1 MFSIDGL
8 FSGLDTA
15 SIIDG
20 LVSIQQSQIDR
31 LTSRKI
37 QIVQKQS
44 TVQSIEARLFSIR
57 SAMGRL
63 NRSADTVFDSRKVT
77 SSDEAIVTAA
87 ASSSALPGSA
97 TLRVN
102 ALAAAHQIGSQSL
115 NSSEVDLSTGN
126 YTIQVGNRA
135 AETIVLD
142 ETNNT
147 PTGLVNA
154 INSQSDDVTASL
166 VNDQAN
172 GTYRILLT
180 SKYSGTSNQISVS
193 TQTNDDGYLVP
204 DFSGT
209 AVQEAANAV
218 VQLGS
223 GPGALTFEYST
234 NRVDGLIPGV
244 TLNLN
249 SANPSKEITVS
260 IQQDNSVAA
269 EAIKDFVDEYNG
281 LMSYIDQQ
289 SRYIAET
296 NTAGPLTGNRSVS
309 ELQNRLRSYVVE
321 GVPGLSSDLRRM
333 SQIGVDITTTGSL
346 TFNQAKF
353 EKAMNGEIPGVSV
366 TDVRKLFSL
375 SGSSSQGGV
384 EFLLG
389 SSRTKA
395 STTPYEVDITQ
406 AAEQAV
412 LAGNSSVAASTVIDS
427 SNNQLTI
434 EIDGKSSGTLTL
446 ASGTYTREQ
455 LAAEVQAKINAA
467 SELQGKTVIVSAV
480 GDRLQIKSDTWGLDS
495 KIGNIGGSAAAS
507 LGFESTQSATGRDV
521 VGRFIVNGEI
531 ETAVGRGR
539 VLTGD
544 SGNANTADLQIR
556 VTLTP
561 GQISSGVE
569 AELTVTRGV
578 TARIDEYLGNFLDP
592 VKGGMKILTDSYEQ
606 QIESFDESIK
616 RVTEITNTK
625 RDQLIRQFA
634 ALEQS
639 LGQLQ
644 TTQSFLGAQLASL
657 PGLG

>member
-8 FSGLDTA
+8 FSGLDTG
-15 SIIDG
+15 SIIEG

-31 LTSRKI
+31 LTARKI

-77 SSDEAIVTAA
+77 SSDESLVTAA

-102 ALAAAHQIGSQSL
+102 SLAAAHQIGSQTF
-115 NSSEVDLSTGN
+115 NSSEIDLSLGS
-126 YTIQVGNRA
+126 YTFQVGNRA

-147 PTGLVNA
+147 PSGLVNA
-154 INSQSDDVTASL
+154 INAQSDDVSAAL
-166 VNDQAN
+166 VNNQAN

-180 SKYSGTSNQISVS
+180 SKHTGTANQISVT
-193 TQTNDDGYLVP
+193 TQLEDGYTIP

-209 AVQEAANAV
+209 AVQAAANAV

-249 SANPSKEITVS
+249 GANAGKEVTVS
-260 IQQDNSVAA
+260 IQQDNSIAA

-296 NTAGPLTGNRSVS
+296 NTAGPLTGNRSVT
-309 ELQNRLRSYVVE
+309 ELQNRLRSFVVE
-321 GVPGLSSDLRRM
+321 GVPGLNSDLRRM

-353 EKAMNGEIPGVSV
+353 EKAMNGEVSGVSAA
-366 TDVRKLFSL
+366 DVRKLFSL
-375 SGSSSQGGV
+375 SGVSSQGGV

-395 STTPYEVDITQ
+395 STAPYEVDITQ
-406 AAEQAV
+406 AAEQAALTGN
-412 LAGNSSVAASTVIDS
+412 LAVAVSTVIDS

-434 EIDGKSSGTLTL
+434 EIDGKSTGTLTL
-446 ASGTYTREQ
+446 ANGTYTRDQ
-455 LAAEVQAKINAA
+455 LAAEVQSKINAA

-495 KIGNIGGSAAAS
+495 KVGNLSGSALAT

-544 SGNANTADLQIR
+544 SGNANTGDLQVR

-561 GQISSGVE
+561 GQVTSGIE

-592 VKGGMKILTDSYEQ
+592 VKGGMKILTDSYDQ

-616 RVTEITNTK
+616 RVTEITTTK
-625 RDQLIRQFA
+625 RDQLVRQFA

-644 TTQSFLGAQLASL
+644 TTQSFLGAQLAAL